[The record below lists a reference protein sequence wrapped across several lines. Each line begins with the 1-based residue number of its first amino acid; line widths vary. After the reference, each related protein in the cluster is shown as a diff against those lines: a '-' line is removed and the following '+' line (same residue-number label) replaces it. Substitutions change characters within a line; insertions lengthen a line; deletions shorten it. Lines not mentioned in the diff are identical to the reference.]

1 MAPNTAAEQQH
12 TATQGGS
19 TLGWAQ
25 EKAENVKREAEEA
38 MHGGASD
45 GAEEQ
50 QAKAEEAKGAIVE
63 GVDTVREQVA
73 DLTCAAAD
81 LLHPKKGSTVR
92 LNEQGVFQRA
102 GTAADGAVSSAA
114 SVAKSA
120 GGAALSVM
128 GLDNNLQG
136 ADNLQGAEKG
146 ESMTL
151 AESIEGVTEDASKN
165 VADAKGAVDDSLETA
180 KASLAGRD
188 SKHPADKI
196 KEDLK
201 ESFKH
206 GKAMVAEAM
215 GEATDGA
222 EEQAEQAKG
231 ALVNGVNTVREQAA
245 ELIYATADL
254 VRPKESQASV
264 RQEKGL
270 FQRVGTAA
278 DGAVSSAAGVAMSA
292 GGTALSVIG
301 LDSANQGESTL
312 GEKIDSF
319 GEDVSQNV
327 GGAKQAVGENVE
339 AAKANLA
346 AAGEEAGEKAGSVH
360 DAMWEG
366 FDSGKAMA
374 GDTLSDG
381 AGTLRSDAEDVVR
394 HGREEAAKQNNSLM
408 EEAGEMKDWGV
419 GNVKAVE
426 EKLTDAGQVG
436 KEEGESVWS
445 SMVEGVDSAKD
456 NVNRMMK
463 GGHEAKKVVD
473 EEVDSTTN
481 FIEEGFDSAKGKEK
495 VQ

>member
-1 MAPNTAAEQQH
+1 MLVSRP
-12 TATQGGS
+12 GS
-19 TLGWAQ
+19 SVHNFPVLT
-25 EKAENVKREAEEA
+25 VVVI
-38 MHGGASD
+38 SD
-45 GAEEQ
+45 CCVQ
-50 QAKAEEAKGAIVE
+50 
-63 GVDTVREQVA
+63 
-73 DLTCAAAD
+73 
-81 LLHPKKGSTVR
+81 
-92 LNEQGVFQRA
+92 
-102 GTAADGAVSSAA
+102 
-114 SVAKSA
+114 
-120 GGAALSVM
+120 
-128 GLDNNLQG
+128 
-136 ADNLQGAEKG
+136 
-146 ESMTL
+146 
-151 AESIEGVTEDASKN
+151 
-165 VADAKGAVDDSLETA
+165 
-180 KASLAGRD
+180 
-188 SKHPADKI
+188 
-196 KEDLK
+196 EDLK